1 MLPPVSWR
9 RPLAGDFEFAQAS
22 EKSPARCR
30 RYQNLRGPVQD
41 VPEKIQKA
49 NLQLSILQ
57 QGIFAKGICS
67 RAKVVAHLSC
77 SGRIGMQFMEK
88 LRPFTLLLLRVGVG
102 VVFMDNGYP
111 KFWGRRLEHID
122 EFVHVAHLP
131 AYFVYIAGALE
142 LGGGALLVVGLFTRV
157 LGLLLAGEMAVALW
171 RDEKIFQNPLAL
183 DMYGL
188 ALVLGVGA
196 FALATFG
203 AGSISLDHALFG
215 KGKYSRGAKS

>member
-1 MLPPVSWR
+1 MEFMERL
-9 RPLAGDFEFAQAS
+9 RPLA
-22 EKSPARCR
+22 
-30 RYQNLRGPVQD
+30 
-41 VPEKIQKA
+41 
-49 NLQLSILQ
+49 
-57 QGIFAKGICS
+57 
-67 RAKVVAHLSC
+67 
-77 SGRIGMQFMEK
+77 
-88 LRPFTLLLLRVGVG
+88 LLLLRVGVG

-171 RDEKIFQNPLAL
+171 RDEKIFQNPLAIE
-183 DMYGL
+183 MWGL
-188 ALVLGVGA
+188 ALVLGVAA

-203 AGSISLDHALFG
+203 AGSISLDRLFFG
-215 KGKYSRGAKS
+215 KAKLWRPAKSAG

>member
-1 MLPPVSWR
+1 M
-9 RPLAGDFEFAQAS
+9 A
-22 EKSPARCR
+22 
-30 RYQNLRGPVQD
+30 
-41 VPEKIQKA
+41 
-49 NLQLSILQ
+49 
-57 QGIFAKGICS
+57 
-67 RAKVVAHLSC
+67 
-77 SGRIGMQFMEK
+77 
-88 LRPFTLLLLRVGVG
+88 
-102 VVFMDNGYP
+102 NGYP

-142 LGGGALLVVGLFTRV
+142 LGGGALLVLGLFTRF
-157 LGLLLAGEMAVALW
+157 LGLLLACEMAVALW

-203 AGSISLDHALFG
+203 AGSDFFG
-215 KGKYSRGAKS
+215 SFVFWQSKIIAGRKGLRLTHPMRNGRFPAVNSFPKQSGDFR